1 MSKNGAIQ
9 KLCRRAAAAAAA
21 VQIVYIVCKAFK
33 MRYYVKIS
41 KSENKITSSPII
53 QGQN

>member
-21 VQIVYIVCKAFK
+21 AAQIVYIVCKAFK
-33 MRYYVKIS
+33 MV
-41 KSENKITSSPII
+41 TM
-53 QGQN
+53 